1 MKKPV
6 VLLLASLI
14 ALACTPLHAQDVIY
28 HKEDS
33 IFIEKLLKKY
43 HKPKDKP
50 AILPIA
56 EEFAAANTTYTG
68 GTLDAHIGEPL
79 FISCSRVD
87 CTTFAELVL
96 AIAFT
101 AKEEVP
107 SFETVCRNLEKIR
120 YRSGERNGYASRL
133 HYMSWWITDCAK
145 QGIIEEVATRQHT
158 GKQQLDLCFMS
169 RNSSKYPQLAK
180 NRELTETIAEY
191 EKPFRGIKVKYIP
204 KELLAN
210 PPQSLDIKDGDM
222 LSLVTAIEGLDVTH
236 VGFAVWK
243 GEKLHLLHASSG
255 KGKVINDTITLYDYM
270 KSKKNHL
277 GIRVFRA
284 TD

>member
-14 ALACTPLHAQDVIY
+14 ALVCTPLHAQEVIY
-28 HKEDS
+28 QKEDS
-33 IFIEKLLKKY
+33 VFIEKLLKKY

-107 SFETVCRNLEKIR
+107 SFEAVCRNLEKIR

-145 QGIIEEVATRQHT
+145 QGYIEEIVTRQHT

-169 RNSSKYPQLAK
+169 SNSSKYPQLAK

-191 EKPFRGIKVKYIP
+191 EKKFRGIKVNYIP